1 MFMKHLTSIAC
12 VAMSMLVVAAHA
24 ETPAATLV
32 IGKAADPQTLDP
44 GVTMDNNDWSIS
56 YPAYQRLVAYDGGET
71 TVSGQLAESWT
82 VSDDGL
88 IWDFTLYPG
97 NRFADGTE
105 VTAQAVKFTFER
117 LQSLGQGPSEAFPA
131 GMTIE
136 VLGKYAVRF
145 KLATAFAPF
154 LYTLANNGA
163 GIVNPAI
170 LAHEVEGDNAQ
181 GWLSANTAG
190 SGAFQLVSWERG
202 QSLKLALNPH
212 FGGEA
217 PFLDTVEVRIIP
229 DASARRLALEAGD
242 LDIAEQLPV
251 EHTKALEGMAGIRVE
266 TNPGLQVTYLYLN
279 NAVAP
284 FDNVEAR
291 RAVLKAVDV
300 EGIIDSIMLGEATRL
315 NAPIPE
321 GMWGYDASIPA
332 VGYDPAAA
340 KADFE
345 ELGLAGQTVTF
356 ALSDRDPAWPMIAS
370 VVQANMAEAGI
381 DVTLESSANASYR
394 ERLGAGDFHIAI
406 GNWSPDFSDP
416 YMFMNYW
423 FDSRNQGLGGN
434 RSFYSNAEVDELI
447 RSAATATEQSEREA
461 LYQEAQKI
469 VVSEAAY
476 GYLFQRS
483 TQLAMSESLS
493 GYVFNPML
501 EMIHDFASIT
511 KGE

>member
-1 MFMKHLTSIAC
+1 MKHLSFTAC
-12 VAMSMLVVAAHA
+12 LAVSMLAVAAHA
-24 ETPAATLV
+24 ETPADILV

-44 GVTMDNNDWSIS
+44 GVTMDNNDWTIS

-88 IWDFTLYPG
+88 VWDFTLLPG
-97 NRFADGTE
+97 NYFADGTE
-105 VTAQAVKFTFER
+105 VTAEAVKFTFER
-117 LQSLGQGPSEAFPA
+117 LQSLAQGPSEAFPA
-131 GMTIE
+131 DMSVE
-136 VLGKYAVRF
+136 VTGTYGVRF
-145 KLATAFAPF
+145 TLASAFAPF

-163 GIVNPAI
+163 GILNPAI
-170 LAHEVEGDNAQ
+170 LEHEVDGDQAQ

-202 QSLKLALNPH
+202 QSIKLGLNPH

-217 PFLDTVEVRIIP
+217 PALSGVEVRIVP

-251 EHTKALEGMAGIRVE
+251 EHTKALEGRDGIRVD

-279 NAVAP
+279 NASAP
-284 FDNVEAR
+284 FDSVEAR
-291 RAVLKAVDV
+291 QALLQAVDV
-300 EGIIDSIMLGEATRL
+300 EGIIEGIMLGEATQL
-315 NAPIPE
+315 KAPIPE

-332 VGYDPAAA
+332 VAYDPAAA
-340 KADFE
+340 KAAFA

-356 ALSDRDPAWPMIAS
+356 ALSDRDPAWPMIALA
-370 VVQANMAEAGI
+370 VQANMADAGVN
-381 DVTLESSANASYR
+381 VTLESSANASYR
-394 ERLGAGDFHIAI
+394 ERLGAGTFQIAI

-423 FDSRNQGLGGN
+423 FDSNNQGLGGN
-434 RSFYSNAEVDELI
+434 RSFYANPEVDDLI
-447 RSAATATEQSEREA
+447 RAAAKATEQSEREA
-461 LYQEAQKI
+461 LYQKAQKI
-469 VVSEAAY
+469 VVGEAAY

-483 TQLAMSESLS
+483 TQLSMSDDVQ

-501 EMIHDFASIT
+501 ELIYNFPAIS